1 MVEKQTKT
9 ITINNKEYTEDQLN
23 DEQITMIN
31 HVHDLDRKM
40 HDLDKKIRSAQFSLD
55 QMTVGR
61 EVFVKMLTGSLEND
75 AEVIEAAE

>member
-9 ITINNKEYTEDQLN
+9 ITINNTEYTEDQLN
-23 DEQITMIN
+23 EQQVTMIN
-31 HVHDLDRKM
+31 HVHDLDR
-40 HDLDKKIRSAQFSLD
+40 KIRSAQFSLD

-61 EVFVKMLTGSLEND
+61 EAFVKMLTGSLEND